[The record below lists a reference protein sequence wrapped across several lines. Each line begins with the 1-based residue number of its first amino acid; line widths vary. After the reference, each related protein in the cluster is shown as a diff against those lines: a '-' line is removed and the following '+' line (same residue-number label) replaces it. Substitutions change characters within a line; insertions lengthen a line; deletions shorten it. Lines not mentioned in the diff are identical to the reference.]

1 MTDIRSY
8 TIGEEEY
15 NKENKQKINRDDKII
30 KYTNKKTNISQIDQ
44 KSNSTVHKQQN
55 IYV

>member
-44 KSNSTVHKQQN
+44 KSNSTVNKQQN